1 MNRIKCVIAIILCS
15 FYFVSRGQTS
25 VSWETNLK
33 KAVEKAKSENKLVF
47 VNFVAEGLAP
57 SVQFARQIGESQEL
71 AQYFESRF
79 VSVLVDISKDQQVA
93 RQFQIQGL
101 PTLLFLDSRGKE
113 IKRLLGG
120 VTPEHI
126 IYWAQVLTGEKP
138 SVDMLWEQYRQDKDN
153 LALMGQILREMPIY
167 SLGLTCRADAEKWQD
182 RVEKL
187 FQTYWNAKPREEMIN
202 EKDFGIIVL
211 YCQKWEEKND
221 PVEFVIKHYE
231 EYAKI
236 IPAQMLI
243 SYLASYVNTLVNN
256 LAMAGDLEY
265 KQVLARL
272 QGDLKPI
279 FDVVQT
285 KSLPVEYLMT
295 AKADALYTLFREKD
309 QEKYIQLQRDYLEKM
324 GDLAGKEDY
333 QNAAMNLL
341 VKMQN
346 KLTRESAT
354 QALLWLDKLISF
366 PMEVSEK
373 AVFVA
378 SMGDCYLT
386 LENKQKAKECFNQ
399 AFMMSLQSQDPQLQ
413 AYFQQKVAALSDEE

>member
-93 RQFQIQGL
+93 RQYQIQGL

-167 SLGLTCRADAEKWQD
+167 SLG
-182 RVEKL
+182 
-187 FQTYWNAKPREEMIN
+187 
-202 EKDFGIIVL
+202 FGKVARSRG
-211 YCQKWEEKND
+211 K
-221 PVEFVIKHYE
+221 VI
-231 EYAKI
+231 
-236 IPAQMLI
+236 
-243 SYLASYVNTLVNN
+243 S
-256 LAMAGDLEY
+256 
-265 KQVLARL
+265 
-272 QGDLKPI
+272 
-279 FDVVQT
+279 
-285 KSLPVEYLMT
+285 
-295 AKADALYTLFREKD
+295 
-309 QEKYIQLQRDYLEKM
+309 
-324 GDLAGKEDY
+324 
-333 QNAAMNLL
+333 NLL
-341 VKMQN
+341 E
-346 KLTRESAT
+346 RETSRGDDQRERLWHHRALLSKVGGEKRPSGIRD
-354 QALLWLDKLISF
+354 QALRR
-366 PMEVSEK
+366 V
-373 AVFVA
+373 
-378 SMGDCYLT
+378 C
-386 LENKQKAKECFNQ
+386 ENY
-399 AFMMSLQSQDPQLQ
+399 SG
-413 AYFQQKVAALSDEE
+413 SDVDFLFGFIREHFGQ

>member
-1 MNRIKCVIAIILCS
+1 MRKRNPKINLFSSI
-15 FYFVSRGQTS
+15 
-25 VSWETNLK
+25 SWQKDLRQ
-33 KAVEKAKSENKLVF
+33 AF
-47 VNFVAEGLAP
+47 
-57 SVQFARQIGESQEL
+57 QFARQIGESQEL

-79 VSVLVDISKDQQVA
+79 VSVLVELFPKISRLLDNH
-93 RQFQIQGL
+93 QIQGL

-167 SLGLTCRADAEKWQD
+167 SLGLTSRADAEKWQD

-187 FQTYWNAKPREEMIN
+187 FQTYWNTKPREEMIN

-256 LAMAGDLEY
+256 LAMAGDLAY

-272 QGDLKPI
+272 QGDLKSD
-279 FDVVQT
+279 FRCR
-285 KSLPVEYLMT
+285 
-295 AKADALYTLFREKD
+295 ADKKFAGGISD
-309 QEKYIQLQRDYLEKM
+309 DLQ
-324 GDLAGKEDY
+324 GGC
-333 QNAAMNLL
+333 L
-341 VKMQN
+341 VH
-346 KLTRESAT
+346 L
-354 QALLWLDKLISF
+354 
-366 PMEVSEK
+366 VS
-373 AVFVA
+373 
-378 SMGDCYLT
+378 
-386 LENKQKAKECFNQ
+386 
-399 AFMMSLQSQDPQLQ
+399 
-413 AYFQQKVAALSDEE
+413 

>member
-93 RQFQIQGL
+93 RQYQIQGL

-167 SLGLTCRADAEKWQD
+167 SLGLTSRADAEKWQD

-211 YCQKWEEKND
+211 RSEKRR
-221 PVEFVIKHYE
+221 V
-231 EYAKI
+231 
-236 IPAQMLI
+236 
-243 SYLASYVNTLVNN
+243 
-256 LAMAGDLEY
+256 
-265 KQVLARL
+265 
-272 QGDLKPI
+272 
-279 FDVVQT
+279 
-285 KSLPVEYLMT
+285 
-295 AKADALYTLFREKD
+295 
-309 QEKYIQLQRDYLEKM
+309 
-324 GDLAGKEDY
+324 GKECRSRWSPY
-333 QNAAMNLL
+333 H
-341 VKMQN
+341 
-346 KLTRESAT
+346 
-354 QALLWLDKLISF
+354 
-366 PMEVSEK
+366 
-373 AVFVA
+373 
-378 SMGDCYLT
+378 
-386 LENKQKAKECFNQ
+386 
-399 AFMMSLQSQDPQLQ
+399 
-413 AYFQQKVAALSDEE
+413 

>member
-79 VSVLVDISKDQQVA
+79 VSVLVDISKDQHVA
-93 RQFQIQGL
+93 RQYQIQGL
-101 PTLLFLDSRGKE
+101 PTLLFLDSQGKE

-138 SVDMLWEQYRQDKDN
+138 SVDMLWEQYRQDKGN
-153 LALMGQILREMPIY
+153 LALVGQILREMPIY
-167 SLGLTCRADAEKWQD
+167 SVGLTSLADAEKWQD

-256 LAMAGDLEY
+256 LAMAGDLAY

-285 KSLPVEYLMT
+285 KILPVEYLMT